1 MVPDLI
7 AYTQGKDGNLVNGF
21 TLPRK
26 ASMSEVNLGTYPCD
40 GSVPPE
46 LLDRC
51 LNPRYPNNPRLRA
64 VSSYTND
71 RREEEA
77 TNDDDDD
84 IEEGCVDNRDLAN
97 GADEY
102 ARACIV
108 ELYAVIDSA
117 EDTATSSQQ
126 RPSALRKMGDDFGII
141 SLAAIETA
149 LRMGKAFPGG
159 IDNILVVP
167 HGNILSDSHNDV
179 AGFVQ
184 LFPEGCSGPEDR
196 ARQRA
201 ISFQKWA
208 KTLLNR
214 RDDSWRKD
222 LPLLRRRHYIQTR
235 SAIQRAV

>member
-1 MVPDLI
+1 
-7 AYTQGKDGNLVNGF
+7 
-21 TLPRK
+21 
-26 ASMSEVNLGTYPCD
+26 
-40 GSVPPE
+40 
-46 LLDRC
+46 
-51 LNPRYPNNPRLRA
+51 
-64 VSSYTND
+64 
-71 RREEEA
+71 
-77 TNDDDDD
+77 
-84 IEEGCVDNRDLAN
+84 
-97 GADEY
+97 
-102 ARACIV
+102 
-108 ELYAVIDSA
+108 
-117 EDTATSSQQ
+117 
-126 RPSALRKMGDDFGII
+126 MGDDFGII

>member
-1 MVPDLI
+1 
-7 AYTQGKDGNLVNGF
+7 
-21 TLPRK
+21 
-26 ASMSEVNLGTYPCD
+26 MSEANLETYPCD

-46 LLDRC
+46 LLDIC
-51 LNPRYPNNPRLRA
+51 LNPRDPNNPRRRA
-64 VSSYTND
+64 ASSYTNE

-84 IEEGCVDNRDLAN
+84 VEESCVDNSDSAN
-97 GADEY
+97 GADED
-102 ARACIV
+102 ARDYIV

-117 EDTATSSQQ
+117 EDTETSSQQ
-126 RPSALRKMGDDFGII
+126 RPSVLRKMGDDFGID
-141 SLAAIETA
+141 SVADSETA

-167 HGNILSDSHNDV
+167 HGNILSDFHNDDAWV
-179 AGFVQ
+179 AGFVH
-184 LFPEGCSGPEDR
+184 LFPEGSGGPEDP
-196 ARQRA
+196 ARQRT

-222 LPLLRRRHYIQTR
+222 LPLLHRSHYIQTR
-235 SAIQRAV
+235 STIQCAV

>member
-1 MVPDLI
+1 
-7 AYTQGKDGNLVNGF
+7 
-21 TLPRK
+21 
-26 ASMSEVNLGTYPCD
+26 
-40 GSVPPE
+40 
-46 LLDRC
+46 
-51 LNPRYPNNPRLRA
+51 
-64 VSSYTND
+64 
-71 RREEEA
+71 
-77 TNDDDDD
+77 
-84 IEEGCVDNRDLAN
+84 
-97 GADEY
+97 
-102 ARACIV
+102 
-108 ELYAVIDSA
+108 
-117 EDTATSSQQ
+117 
-126 RPSALRKMGDDFGII
+126 MGDDFGII
-141 SLAAIETA
+141 SVAATETA

-235 SAIQRAV
+235 SAIQCAF